1 MTIDNIPDI
10 LNKRQYTTFLLIFT
24 SSPLFLLQ
32 NSYLRRDNP
41 TCWGSTLD
49 CSSPGLTS
57 SFLFLSCCLSSFCCC
72 FSSSSCIEAIKATNE
87 VEADGLPWKP
97 HILMPHSIG
106 SFSLL
111 TCCFLSSASR
121 RTASLKGALFGTP
134 GSFLGFLWPRFLASF
149 LNFRWCSRTY

>member
-1 MTIDNIPDI
+1 MTTDNIPDI
-10 LNKRQYTTFLLIFT
+10 LNRQSTTFLLIFT
-24 SSPLFLLQ
+24 SSPLFLIQ
-32 NSYLRRDNP
+32 NFYLRRDNP

-72 FSSSSCIEAIKATNE
+72 FNSSSCIHKSNE
-87 VEADGLPWKP
+87 WGRGGWFTLEIT
-97 HILMPHSIG
+97 HMPHSIG

-121 RTASLKGALFGTP
+121 RTASLKGALLGTP